1 MVGISLTACAAPQA
15 QNPNELTLVTHDS
28 FALDEALINKF
39 ETDTGI
45 EVSIVKAGDAG
56 SMVSQLVLTKDD
68 PLGDVVFGIDNTF
81 ASRAVSNEVLKRY
94 VSPNAALGSTDFSDQ
109 GEWLTAIDY
118 GDVCFNADLNW
129 FTSRNIALPISFADL
144 AKPEYR
150 DLTVVSNPAS
160 SSPGLAFLAATVS
173 VFGDE
178 GYADYWKSLVDN
190 GLLVVAGWEDAY
202 FTEFS
207 GSSGAGSRPIVLSYS
222 SSPAAEIREDGKSG
236 TVSLID
242 TCTRQTEYAGV
253 LAGTDNEAGAQK
265 FIDFLLSPEVQ
276 VTLPTSM
283 YVYPV
288 SGNVTWPEEW
298 KQFAPVASTEK
309 VHNLPSERFDTD
321 RETWQKTIAA
331 IIGQ

>member
-1 MVGISLTACAAPQA
+1 VK
-15 QNPNELTLVTHDS
+15 NKVLV
-28 FALDEALINKF
+28 E
-39 ETDTGI
+39 
-45 EVSIVKAGDAG
+45 
-56 SMVSQLVLTKDD
+56 
-68 PLGDVVFGIDNTF
+68 
-81 ASRAVSNEVLKRY
+81 Y
-94 VSPNAALGSTDFSDQ
+94 VSPNAEFGSADFSDQ
-109 GEWLTAIDY
+109 GKWLTAIDY
-118 GDVCFNADLNW
+118 GDVCFNADLAW
-129 FTSRNIALPISFADL
+129 FAKQNLALPISFADL

-173 VFGDE
+173 AFGDE

-190 GLLVVAGWEDAY
+190 GVLVVAGWEDAY

-236 TVSLID
+236 TTTLLD

-253 LAGTDNEAGAQK
+253 ISGTDNEVGAQK

-276 VTLPTSM
+276 ATLPTAM

-288 SGNVTWPEEW
+288 SGNVTLPEAW
-298 KQFAPVASTEK
+298 KQFAPVASTAK
-309 VHNLPSERFDTD
+309 VHNLPSERFEAD

-331 IIGQ
+331 LIGQ